1 MQDDIAFFF
10 QNMKRILHLLLPQI
24 LCLCKILPTLNIYFG
39 KLCNLRPN
47 SMNWMYYK
55 TFLIISRSCI
65 ELMIIICVELNY
77 KWYYMSKKSCPR
89 LLPLVQ
95 ILGLPSRSVRSTYT
109 IHVNWWKARQQDQP
123 TFVLAGSNGG
133 GLTAGCRGRE
143 REVVVG
149 RWRWRRGPWVPCF
162 IKEQRE
168 MAAAEKRR
176 ETQAE
181 KK

>member
-1 MQDDIAFFF
+1 M
-10 QNMKRILHLLLPQI
+10 ILHVKKKLSSI
-24 LCLCKILPTLNIYFG
+24 TTLG
-39 KLCNLRPN
+39 SNL
-47 SMNWMYYK
+47 
-55 TFLIISRSCI
+55 
-65 ELMIIICVELNY
+65 
-77 KWYYMSKKSCPR
+77 
-89 LLPLVQ
+89 
-95 ILGLPSRSVRSTYT
+95 GSTKQVSQVYVYST
-109 IHVNWWKARQQDQP
+109 CFNWWKARQQDQP

-143 REVVVG
+143 R

-181 KK
+181 KKENRWRRRARTSTRLHRTRVLVLFDRINSSTKLMLYIYYIDVDSLFLGAEYTRNNTTK